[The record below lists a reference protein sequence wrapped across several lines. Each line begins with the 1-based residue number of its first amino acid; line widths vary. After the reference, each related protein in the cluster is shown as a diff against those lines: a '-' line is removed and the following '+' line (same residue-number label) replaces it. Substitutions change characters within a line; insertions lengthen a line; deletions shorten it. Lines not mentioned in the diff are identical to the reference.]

1 MGVVAAAGRFLCY
14 VLLVVLGV
22 GLVASGLTV
31 FPFADG
37 RARLVLV
44 CLIVLTIV
52 LALSAAIT
60 SALGVTGT
68 SRVLGGTALIL
79 VEGADGDDLQGLGIQ
94 QRVVIA
100 DLALAVGLN
109 ASQRLEVEG
118 TALRITDVKAHMG
131 GRPVPHG
138 RRSHVRVPAGGH

>member
-1 MGVVAAAGRFLCY
+1 MTGRPRHGQSAL
-14 VLLVVLGV
+14 
-22 GLVASGLTV
+22 ASGRHIN
-31 FPFADG
+31 ADD
-37 RARLVLV
+37 
-44 CLIVLTIV
+44 
-52 LALSAAIT
+52 AAF
-60 SALGVTGT
+60 V
-68 SRVLGGTALIL
+68 L
-79 VEGADGDDLQGLGIQ
+79 VEGTDGDDLQGLGIQ
-94 QRVVIA
+94 ERVVIT

>member
-1 MGVVAAAGRFLCY
+1 MAGRPRQ
-14 VLLVVLGV
+14 GQR
-22 GLVASGLTV
+22 ALT
-31 FPFADG
+31 PG
-37 RARLVLV
+37 RHIDAN
-44 CLIVLTIV
+44 
-52 LALSAAIT
+52 
-60 SALGVTGT
+60 GT
-68 SRVLGGTALIL
+68 TLIL

>member
-44 CLIVLTIV
+44 CLIPL
-52 LALSAAIT
+52 LALPVVVGR
-60 SALGVTGT
+60 GVD
-68 SRVLGGTALIL
+68 SRIYAPVA
-79 VEGADGDDLQGLGIQ
+79 
-94 QRVVIA
+94 
-100 DLALAVGLN
+100 ALA
-109 ASQRLEVEG
+109 
-118 TALRITDVKAHMG
+118 TD
-131 GRPVPHG
+131 
-138 RRSHVRVPAGGH
+138 